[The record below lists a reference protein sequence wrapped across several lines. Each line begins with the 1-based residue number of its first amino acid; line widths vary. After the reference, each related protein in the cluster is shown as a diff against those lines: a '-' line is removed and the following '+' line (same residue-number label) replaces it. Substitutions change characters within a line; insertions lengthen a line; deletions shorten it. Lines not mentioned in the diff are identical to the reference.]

1 MSFDNTIPPLASAA
15 SDPRMESRLA
25 QNEGTLR
32 AALNGLDD
40 PGKAEHL
47 ARQLETNFLGM
58 MLAAMREAVPE
69 GGLLGNGSETKLFRD
84 LLDREYA
91 QLAATQWHFDFHD
104 ALVRQILD
112 GGGDRNRADV
122 ASPVQGAEDAPGDA
136 PPRSD

>member
-1 MSFDNTIPPLASAA
+1 MGFDTTISPLGNAA
-15 SDPRMESRLA
+15 GDLRMASRLA

-58 MLAAMREAVPE
+58 MLASMRETVPE
-69 GGLLGNGSETKLFRD
+69 GGLLGNGSEMKLFRD

-91 QLAATQWHFDFHD
+91 QLAVNEWDFDFHD

-112 GGGDRNRADV
+112 GQGGQNRADV
-122 ASPVQGAEDAPGDA
+122 KPPVQVAEAAPGDTPA
-136 PPRSD
+136 RSD